1 MSEWDFVVQVG
12 DTPPEGAP
20 RAGLLD
26 TPEANAALQAAY
38 EWAVSKAATS
48 AYANAAKV
56 YIEGIEANSEWEP
69 NDTDKADYTQL
80 LYIITNL
87 TYWRGNGAKEGRK
100 VLKEYA
106 EAING
111 R

>member
-1 MSEWDFVVQVG
+1 MSEWDFVIQVG

-38 EWAVSKAATS
+38 EWAVSQAATS

-56 YIEGIEANSEWEP
+56 YIEGIEANREWEP
-69 NDTDKADYTQL
+69 NDSDKADYTQL

>member
-1 MSEWDFVVQVG
+1 MNWDFVVQVG
-12 DTPPEGAP
+12 PTVPESAP
-20 RAGLLD
+20 KPGLLD
-26 TPEANAALQAAY
+26 TPEANVALQAAY

-56 YIEGIEANSEWEP
+56 YIEGIEANRKWEP
-69 NDTDKADYTQL
+69 NNTDKADYTQL

-87 TYWRGNGAKEGRK
+87 TYWRGNGSKEGKK
-100 VLKEYA
+100 VLKKYA